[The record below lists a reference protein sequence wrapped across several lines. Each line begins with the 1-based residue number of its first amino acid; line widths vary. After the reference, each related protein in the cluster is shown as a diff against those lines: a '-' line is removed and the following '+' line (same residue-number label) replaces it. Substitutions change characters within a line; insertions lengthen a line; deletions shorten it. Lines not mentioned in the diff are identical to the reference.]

1 MTDYLSMT
9 SRDSSCVIKDN
20 LSSKTHFFRAYETF
34 TMLQSASQVD
44 DQSDIKN
51 AEVIRMQSFSRSL
64 MLHILL
70 INKHLVNCQK
80 KLKLIESEQ
89 PSCSVML
96 PKSTVEATAITEG
109 QELRESESLT
119 ETSFARLTKTHSQ
132 VRNLIVDTYERLSL
146 LNLHDSCD

>member
-1 MTDYLSMT
+1 
-9 SRDSSCVIKDN
+9 
-20 LSSKTHFFRAYETF
+20 
-34 TMLQSASQVD
+34 
-44 DQSDIKN
+44 
-51 AEVIRMQSFSRSL
+51 

-80 KLKLIESEQ
+80 KLKLIGSEQ

-146 LNLHDSCD
+146 LNLHDSCDQSLVDLNQVKKRMDEVDNICLLEDGAAQRLLANLAQFETQISTQIPNKLMRLKLLCDHAR

>member
-80 KLKLIESEQ
+80 KLK
-89 PSCSVML
+89 
-96 PKSTVEATAITEG
+96 
-109 QELRESESLT
+109 
-119 ETSFARLTKTHSQ
+119 
-132 VRNLIVDTYERLSL
+132 
-146 LNLHDSCD
+146 